1 MSSNKEKAY
10 AYFAFHKELQ
20 KKFVEAK
27 PQTKVLLSFLIPF
40 IEGFII
46 YTFLPN
52 TPTNILVFLILSFLS
67 GILLYFSAKNYN
79 EIWVIITSFLIGK
92 LFWIYIFMNQ
102 YKKEQSEKDIGKK
115 VFVCNPTG
123 VCKTDG
129 FNGPY
134 DGQTDYTFSD
144 EKYPYIPSNQF
155 DIRISNR
162 FTYMFWLKI
171 DYSKWIHNTEDKI
184 ILVKGNNTDSDLSVW
199 ALKNDNYIT
208 FDIRTNN
215 KPVNLSTNFVFNKW
229 VHYSIVVNNKV
240 VELYKN
246 ATLEKT
252 ALINGTITLKNSPLY
267 LGTTPDKKHKHFP
280 GQLLFLSYNNS
291 NLLPV
296 EIYDIYKKE
305 YSLISSADLQ
315 SPIQPET
322 CPGKDAKVSKDDDS
336 KDDDSKDKYLDYS
349 SKVSKDDDSKDLS
362 DSKDKYLDYSSKV
375 SKDLDDSKD
384 KYLNYSSKVSKDDDS
399 SF

>member
-1 MSSNKEKAY
+1 MSNKEKAY
-10 AYFAFHKELQ
+10 ALFIKYKELE
-20 KKFVEAK
+20 KKFVDAK

-46 YTFLPN
+46 YTFIPN
-52 TPTNILVFLILSFLS
+52 TPINIVIFLILSFVS
-67 GILLYFSAKNYN
+67 GILLYLSSKNYN
-79 EIWVIITSFLIGK
+79 EKWAIITSFLAGT

-171 DYSKWIHNTEDKI
+171 DYSKWIRNTENKI
-184 ILVKGNNTDSDLSVW
+184 ILMKGNTTDSDLSVW

-208 FDIRTNN
+208 FDIGTSQT
-215 KPVNLSTNFVFNKW
+215 PVNLSTNFVFNKW
-229 VHYSIVVNNKV
+229 VHYAIVVNNKV

-252 ALINGTITLKNSPLY
+252 ALINGTITLKSSPLY
-267 LGTTPDKKHKHFP
+267 LGTTSDQKHKHFP
-280 GQLLFLSYNNS
+280 GQILFLSYNNS
-291 NLLPV
+291 NLLPD

-315 SPIQPET
+315 LPIQPET
-322 CPGKDAKVSKDDDS
+322 CPDKDSKAKDLDS
-336 KDDDSKDKYLDYS
+336 KDDYSKDLDSKDVDSKVSKYLDSKDVDSKAKYLDS
-349 SKVSKDDDSKDLS
+349 KDLDSKVSKDVDSKAKYLDSKDV
-362 DSKDKYLDYSSKV
+362 DYS
-375 SKDLDDSKD
+375 L
-384 KYLNYSSKVSKDDDS
+384 
-399 SF
+399 